1 MNKNIVIYSNNTDKI
16 MELLPNDVGV
26 YIVDDEASAKD
37 LLNLNQKF
45 KIFIMDSNTIL
56 LPDTNIFKSLKIDK
70 IFKDLPIVA
79 YSEGDTYAE
88 KNRLYSLGVNG
99 IVNKESTQDILVNL
113 INRIALKSNPDI
125 GSKKDR
131 FIKSLILYE
140 GLEEI
145 VGDAIYLADYL
156 ICNYKLTSAELDIIK
171 DSVSLLIIAYKKN
184 NFNAIIKF
192 LDNMD
197 ISSSLKEKMLH
208 FNKLKSKI
216 DNIIFLTLLFN
227 ADKLEV
233 DVKAL
238 VDFDKIDTDIYNLAK
253 EVSENKKIYIDNY
266 TDINRF
272 WNILNT
278 IMLNDN
284 EFTIEESDDFLK
296 HILSILNNA
305 LIKKGAIEASLET
318 NHKDYLL
325 VQLKPYNCT
334 MQTIIE
340 CMNNEKIENKN
351 IDIRYDTGASNNDVS
366 VIIRLNVKP
375 SEELEIVESEEE
387 KIPTTSVSSK
397 VDAKTYCADID
408 IDSDLLD
415 DLEEISESTLD
426 IIEITDGITDEVLEV
441 SINALSKYIRLFNQS
456 IEFEHVSDG
465 FMLLKSALETCDN
478 TKIDTALQISINRFL
493 SGVIHDVSEW
503 KNHIYILQD
512 APDIHYMDI
521 SMISNCV
528 AISGM
533 LNPTT
538 VEENDDDL
546 EFF

>member
-1 MNKNIVIYSNNTDKI
+1 VNKNIVIYSNNTDKI